1 MLRNRTYWRVWRP
14 DRRAASMPVQPP
26 AALLPSA
33 MPPVDTR
40 PRSRRSRMIASV
52 AAGRVLLTIRHER
65 QPHLRGA
72 TQGVFRHHLHTR
84 DGACTS
90 LAWVVSCAREAM
102 LEGNNL
108 QQNCKLSAS
117 CLQCPSRRLS
127 CSNTRSCSCFKI
139 EGRRQQGS
147 APHLPGSVGSRDQR
161 WSFTPA
167 QSWTHSAL
175 VDAQCD
181 QLLRPTGC
189 TNQVRSWL
197 HWPGTI
203 PPFNPHIQLRLHR
216 PAIIFMGSHCL
227 GLG

>member
-1 MLRNRTYWRVWRP
+1 MHWCLCLKRGGHTDKRRLIERFPIDTLDTDWILFKVLRRCFNRTDWRVWRP
-14 DRRAASMPVQPP
+14 DRRAAGMPVQPP

-108 QQNCKLSAS
+108 QQNCKLSVS
-117 CLQCPSRRLS
+117 
-127 CSNTRSCSCFKI
+127 
-139 EGRRQQGS
+139 
-147 APHLPGSVGSRDQR
+147 
-161 WSFTPA
+161 
-167 QSWTHSAL
+167 
-175 VDAQCD
+175 
-181 QLLRPTGC
+181 
-189 TNQVRSWL
+189 
-197 HWPGTI
+197 
-203 PPFNPHIQLRLHR
+203 
-216 PAIIFMGSHCL
+216 
-227 GLG
+227 